1 MVAIE
6 QLIKGKEID
15 LEEMERR
22 ADKPQIQ
29 KVHHFF
35 FFLIKNLIYS
45 VSCVLVN

>member
-6 QLIKGKEID
+6 KLIKGKEID

-22 ADKPQIQ
+22 ADKPQIL
-29 KVHHFF
+29 KVHHF

>member
-6 QLIKGKEID
+6 KLIKGKEID
-15 LEEMERR
+15 LEEMERK

-29 KVHHFF
+29 KVHHF

-45 VSCVLVN
+45 VSCVHVN